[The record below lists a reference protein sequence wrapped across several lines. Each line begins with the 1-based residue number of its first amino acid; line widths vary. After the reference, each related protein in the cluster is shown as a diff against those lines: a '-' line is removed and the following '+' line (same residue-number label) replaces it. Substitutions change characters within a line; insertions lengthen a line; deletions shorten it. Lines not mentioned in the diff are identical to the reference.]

1 MVGIQDSV
9 IGAALRRGP
18 FIEDSARSRLAR
30 VAHPQ
35 PLVKF
40 ALSAFLVCLLVPS
53 GRTETWADALRAR
66 NYPKAAALLHPLVLD
81 SEYNLRGQDPEPAR
95 QLALLYSQGLGVP
108 QDKTGACALAQLA
121 RLVTGNA
128 APNYARDTA
137 GYDASLKRGDR
148 FIEEHC
154 SGLSPDEQRNANR
167 SIGCFALTMPE
178 EVLSAGGT
186 LVRVGRDGI
195 GVLDAPD
202 ENIVGLLNC
211 PLYVARVRATT
222 VEPPPGAAPGVK
234 ARHVIEMFFWTFA
247 HTDEQ
252 GRTLWTLRWHAYEVA
267 GKEIV
272 VGGFAELQ
280 RSAWPDSP
288 APADLESRLS
298 LEMDKRGHVRWEVD
312 GSSMKS
318 GFLPSRPP
326 ITPKL
331 L

>member
-1 MVGIQDSV
+1 M
-9 IGAALRRGP
+9 
-18 FIEDSARSRLAR
+18 
-30 VAHPQ
+30 
-35 PLVKF
+35 KF

-53 GRTETWADALRAR
+53 GQTETWADALQAR

-121 RLVTGNA
+121 RIVTGNA
-128 APNYARDTA
+128 APKFARDTA

-148 FIEEHC
+148 FMHEHC
-154 SGLSPDEQRNANR
+154 DGLSPDEQRNANR

-202 ENIVGLLNC
+202 ENVVGLLNC
-211 PLYVARVRATT
+211 PFVRGARAGDDRGTT
-222 VEPPPGAAPGVK
+222 SWCSPGVK

-280 RSAWPDSP
+280 RSAWPDFP
-288 APADLESRLS
+288 VPADLESRLS
-298 LEMDKRGHVRWEVD
+298 LEMDKRGHVRWEVE
-312 GSSMKS
+312 G
-318 GFLPSRPP
+318 P
-326 ITPKL
+326 
-331 L
+331 